1 MTIKRVNQ
9 AVNAIAAGVQLFSEG
24 VQLFSDLKELF
35 SNFKANVRRNNT
47 DVFAQVFLENTAIPL
62 ELNSP
67 DLHCTTNNT

>member
-1 MTIKRVNQ
+1 MKRVNQ
-9 AVNAIAAGVQLFSEG
+9 AVNAIAAGVQLFS
-24 VQLFSDLKELF
+24 DLKELV